1 MVRTTICLAD
11 LPEGHTAT
19 IRDIDVDSP
28 TAQRLLD
35 LGFIPGT
42 KIRAIKKA
50 PMGDPT
56 TFEIRGYQ
64 MGLRR
69 SESELIDIEIKP
81 NEKQ

>member
-1 MVRTTICLAD
+1 MVRTTTCLAD
-11 LPEGHTAT
+11 LPEGQVAT
-19 IRDIDVDSP
+19 IRDIEIDSP

-69 SESELIDIEIKP
+69 SESELIDVEVTP
-81 NEKQ
+81 DAG

>member
-1 MVRTTICLAD
+1 MVRTTTCLAD
-11 LPEGHTAT
+11 LPEGQSAT
-19 IRDIDVDSP
+19 IRDIEIDSP

-42 KIRAIKKA
+42 KIRAVKKA

-69 SESELIDIEIKP
+69 SESELIDVEVIIDED
-81 NEKQ
+81 

>member
-1 MVRTTICLAD
+1 MVRTTTCLAD
-11 LPEGHTAT
+11 LPEGRSAT
-19 IRDIDVDSP
+19 IRDIEIDSP

-42 KIRAIKKA
+42 KIRAVKKA

-69 SESELIDIEIKP
+69 SESELIDVEVIP
-81 NEKQ
+81 DDN